1 MKKNILIA
9 FLLNLFFSVF
19 ELVGGFLTGSVAI
32 LSDSLHDFGDA
43 LSIGLAVILEKKST
57 KKPDNTY
64 TYGYIRYSVLAGV
77 ITTVVLLSGSVVV
90 IVSAIKRILNPIEI
104 DYSGMIVF
112 AIVGVIVNSV
122 AAFVTHSGHN
132 LNEKAINLHMLEDV
146 LGWVVVLVGAVV
158 MKFTD
163 ISVID
168 PILSLAVAVFI
179 LINATKNLLAV
190 LDIFTLKTPKNMDID
205 KIKASLCEIEG
216 VIDAHHI
223 HISALDAEQ
232 FIATLHIVTDSD
244 FAKVKGQVK
253 HTLEHFGIS
262 HTTVELENPG
272 EECGEKDCVPNQG
285 DCHHHHHHHHHH

>member
-77 ITTVVLLSGSVVV
+77 ITTVVLLSGSLVV
-90 IVSAIKRILNPIEI
+90 ILSAIKRILNPTPI

-112 AIVGVIVNSV
+112 AVVGVVVNFF
-122 AAFVTHSGHN
+122 AAFLTHSGHS

-146 LGWVVVLVGAVV
+146 LGWAVVLVGAVV

-190 LDIFTLKTPKNMDID
+190 LEIFTLKTPKDMNID
-205 KIKASLCEIEG
+205 EIKASLCEIEG

-232 FIATLHIVTDSD
+232 FIATLHIVTDGD
-244 FAKVKGQVK
+244 FKEIKHKVK
-253 HTLEHFGIS
+253 HTLEHFGIN
-262 HTTVELENPG
+262 HTTVEIET
-272 EECGEKDCVPNQG
+272 KDEHCNDTVCCPAHKE
-285 DCHHHHHHHHHH
+285 HHHHHHHHH

>member
-77 ITTVVLLSGSVVV
+77 ITTVVLLSGSLVV
-90 IVSAIKRILNPIEI
+90 ILSAIKRILNPTPI

-112 AIVGVIVNSV
+112 AVVGVVVNFV
-122 AAFVTHSGHN
+122 AAFLTHSGHS

-146 LGWVVVLVGAVV
+146 LGWAVVLVGAVV

-190 LDIFTLKTPKNMDID
+190 LEIFTLKTPKDMNID
-205 KIKASLCEIEG
+205 EIKASLCEIEG

-232 FIATLHIVTDSD
+232 FIATLHIVTDGD
-244 FAKVKGQVK
+244 FKEIKHKVK
-253 HTLEHFGIS
+253 HTLEHFGIN
-262 HTTVELENPG
+262 HTTVEIETEDEHCNDTVCCPAHK
-272 EECGEKDCVPNQG
+272 E
-285 DCHHHHHHHHHH
+285 HHHHHHHHH

>member
-77 ITTVVLLSGSVVV
+77 ITTVVLLSGSLVV
-90 IVSAIKRILNPIEI
+90 ILSAIKRILNPTPI

-112 AIVGVIVNSV
+112 AVVGVVVNFV
-122 AAFVTHSGHN
+122 AAFLTHSGHS

-146 LGWVVVLVGAVV
+146 LGWAVVLVGAVV

-190 LDIFTLKTPKNMDID
+190 LEIFTLKTPKDMNID
-205 KIKASLCEIEG
+205 EIKASLCEIEG
-216 VIDAHHI
+216 VKDAHHI

-232 FIATLHIVTDSD
+232 FIATLHIVTDGD
-244 FAKVKGQVK
+244 FKEIKHKVK
-253 HTLEHFGIS
+253 HTLEHFGIN
-262 HTTVELENPG
+262 HTTVEIETEDEHCNDTVCCPAHK
-272 EECGEKDCVPNQG
+272 E
-285 DCHHHHHHHHHH
+285 HHHHHHHHH

>member
-77 ITTVVLLSGSVVV
+77 ITTVVLLSGSLVV
-90 IVSAIKRILNPIEI
+90 ILSAIKRILNPTPI

-112 AIVGVIVNSV
+112 AVVGVVVNFV
-122 AAFVTHSGHN
+122 AAFLTHSGHS

-146 LGWVVVLVGAVV
+146 LGWAVVLVGAVV

-190 LDIFTLKTPKNMDID
+190 LEIFTLKTPKAMNID
-205 KIKASLCEIEG
+205 EIKASLCEIEG

-232 FIATLHIVTDSD
+232 FIATLHIVTDGD
-244 FAKVKGQVK
+244 FKEIKHKVK
-253 HTLEHFGIS
+253 HTLEHFGIN
-262 HTTVELENPG
+262 HTTVEIETEDEHCNDTVCCPAHK
-272 EECGEKDCVPNQG
+272 E
-285 DCHHHHHHHHHH
+285 HHHHH

>member
-77 ITTVVLLSGSVVV
+77 ITTVVLLSGSLVV
-90 IVSAIKRILNPIEI
+90 ILSAIKRILNPTPI

-112 AIVGVIVNSV
+112 AVVGVVVNFV
-122 AAFVTHSGHN
+122 AAFLTHSGHS

-146 LGWVVVLVGAVV
+146 LGWAVVFMGAVV

-190 LDIFTLKTPKNMDID
+190 LEIFTLKTPKDMNID
-205 KIKASLCEIEG
+205 EIKASLCEIEG

-232 FIATLHIVTDSD
+232 FIATLHIVTDGD
-244 FAKVKGQVK
+244 FKEIKHKVK
-253 HTLEHFGIS
+253 HTLEHFGIN
-262 HTTVELENPG
+262 HTTVEIET
-272 EECGEKDCVPNQG
+272 KDEHCNDTVCCPAHKE
-285 DCHHHHHHHHHH
+285 HHHHHHHHH

>member
-77 ITTVVLLSGSVVV
+77 ITTVVLLSGSLVV
-90 IVSAIKRILNPIEI
+90 ILSAIKRILNPTPI

-112 AIVGVIVNSV
+112 AVVGVVVNFV
-122 AAFVTHSGHN
+122 AAFLTHSGHS

-146 LGWVVVLVGAVV
+146 LGWAVVFMGAVV

-190 LDIFTLKTPKNMDID
+190 LEIFTLKTPKAMNID
-205 KIKASLCEIEG
+205 EIKASLCEIEG

-232 FIATLHIVTDSD
+232 FIATLHVVTDGD
-244 FAKVKGQVK
+244 FKEIKHKVK
-253 HTLEHFGIS
+253 HTLEHFGIN
-262 HTTVELENPG
+262 HTTVEIETEDEHCNDTVCCPAHK
-272 EECGEKDCVPNQG
+272 E
-285 DCHHHHHHHHHH
+285 HHHHHHHHH

>member
-77 ITTVVLLSGSVVV
+77 ITTVVLLSGSLVV
-90 IVSAIKRILNPIEI
+90 ILSAIKRILNPTPI

-112 AIVGVIVNSV
+112 AVVGVVVNFV
-122 AAFVTHSGHN
+122 AAFLTHSGHS

-146 LGWVVVLVGAVV
+146 LGWAVVLMGAVV

-190 LDIFTLKTPKNMDID
+190 LEIFTLKTPKDMNID
-205 KIKASLCEIEG
+205 EIKASLCEIEG

-232 FIATLHIVTDSD
+232 FIATLHIVTDGD
-244 FAKVKGQVK
+244 FKEIKHKVK
-253 HTLEHFGIS
+253 HTLEHFGIN
-262 HTTVELENPG
+262 HTTVEIET
-272 EECGEKDCVPNQG
+272 KDEHCNDTVCYPAHKE
-285 DCHHHHHHHHHH
+285 HHHHHHHHH

>member
-77 ITTVVLLSGSVVV
+77 ITTVVLLSGSLVV
-90 IVSAIKRILNPIEI
+90 ILSAIKRILNPTPI

-112 AIVGVIVNSV
+112 AVVGVVVNFV
-122 AAFVTHSGHN
+122 AAFLTHSGHS

-146 LGWVVVLVGAVV
+146 LGWAVVFMGAVV

-190 LDIFTLKTPKNMDID
+190 LEIFTLKTPKDMNID
-205 KIKASLCEIEG
+205 EIKASLCEIEG

-232 FIATLHIVTDSD
+232 FIATLHIVTDGD
-244 FAKVKGQVK
+244 FKEIKHKVK
-253 HTLEHFGIS
+253 HTLEHFGIN
-262 HTTVELENPG
+262 HTTVEIETEDEHCNDTVCCPAHK
-272 EECGEKDCVPNQG
+272 E
-285 DCHHHHHHHHHH
+285 HHHHHHHHH

>member
-77 ITTVVLLSGSVVV
+77 ITTVVLLSGSLVV
-90 IVSAIKRILNPIEI
+90 ILSAIKRILNPTPI

-112 AIVGVIVNSV
+112 AVVGVVVNFV
-122 AAFVTHSGHN
+122 AAFLTHSGHS

-146 LGWVVVLVGAVV
+146 LGWAVVLVGAVV

-190 LDIFTLKTPKNMDID
+190 LEIFTLKTPKDMNID
-205 KIKASLCEIEG
+205 EIKASLCEIEG

-232 FIATLHIVTDSD
+232 FIATLHVVTDGD
-244 FAKVKGQVK
+244 FKEIKHKVK
-253 HTLEHFGIS
+253 HTLEHFGIN
-262 HTTVELENPG
+262 HTTVEIETEDEHCNDTVCCPAHK
-272 EECGEKDCVPNQG
+272 E
-285 DCHHHHHHHHHH
+285 HHHHHHHHH

>member
-9 FLLNLFFSVF
+9 FLLNLFFSLF
-19 ELVGGFLTGSVAI
+19 ELIGGFMTGSVAI
-32 LSDSLHDFGDA
+32 MSDSLHDFGDA
-43 LSIGLAVILEKKST
+43 LSIGIAVILEKKST

-64 TYGYIRYSVLAGV
+64 TYGYIRYSVLASV

-112 AIVGVIVNSV
+112 AIVGVIVNFV

-190 LDIFTLKTPKNMDID
+190 LDIFTLKTPKNMDVD
-205 KIKASLCEIEG
+205 EIKASLCEIEG

-232 FIATLHIVTDSD
+232 FIATLHIVTDGD

-253 HTLEHFGIS
+253 HALEHFGIN
-262 HTTVELENPG
+262 HTTVELETQS
-272 EECGEKDCVPNQG
+272 EECGERACVPNQG
-285 DCHHHHHHHHHH
+285 DCHHHHHHHH

>member
-77 ITTVVLLSGSVVV
+77 ITTVVLLSGSLVV
-90 IVSAIKRILNPIEI
+90 ILSAIKRILNPTPI

-112 AIVGVIVNSV
+112 AVVGVVVNFV
-122 AAFVTHSGHN
+122 ASFLTHSGHS

-146 LGWVVVLVGAVV
+146 LGWAVVLVGAVV

-190 LDIFTLKTPKNMDID
+190 LEIFTLKTPKDMNID
-205 KIKASLCEIEG
+205 EIKSSLCKIEG

-232 FIATLHIVTDSD
+232 FIATLHIVTDGD
-244 FAKVKGQVK
+244 FKEIKHKVK
-253 HTLEHFGIS
+253 HTLEHFGIN
-262 HTTVELENPG
+262 HTTVEIETEDEHCNDTVCCPAHK
-272 EECGEKDCVPNQG
+272 E
-285 DCHHHHHHHHHH
+285 HHHHHHHHH